1 MAILGFKLTLTGPGC
16 LACTNLATLSEYVQ
30 TLFCR
35 TVILGTSS
43 AKRKA
48 VWRGSHLRRVAAALR
63 GFCPQAYSDRDTF
76 QPTASP
82 PPLSPGIAARFPGP
96 GRKPPISRR
105 LLLPASLGQEA
116 SVATPIVPAES
127 TLIVLS
133 EVGPRSL
140 ARGKLWTLFQRAV
153 LSTAVS

>member
-1 MAILGFKLTLTGPGC
+1 MVGQPSEEGGGC
-16 LACTNLATLSEYVQ
+16 TE
-30 TLFCR
+30 
-35 TVILGTSS
+35 
-43 AKRKA
+43 
-48 VWRGSHLRRVAAALR
+48 

-82 PPLSPGIAARFPGP
+82 PPLSQGIAARFPGP

-105 LLLPASLGQEA
+105 LRLPASLGQEA

-133 EVGPRSL
+133 KVGPRSL
-140 ARGKLWTLFQRAV
+140 ARGKLWTPFQQAV